1 MTARTIFFCFSHALR
16 HTGCGLSRTR
26 SSAARGKTPRT
37 AVAGLSSVSC
47 NVNGATQM
55 VSIRVFAAAL
65 LIALTQVVLC
75 QSPQALSLHGDYPL
89 THDPSI
95 ALENGTYYVF
105 ATGQAPGGGQFAVRC
120 SKNLTDWKLCGHI
133 FDQIPAWIQKISPR
147 TKELWAPDIS
157 YFHGLYHLY
166 YAYSAFGVNTSGI
179 ALATN
184 VTLDPANPKYAWKD
198 EGLVL
203 QSTAADD
210 FNAIDPNI
218 VLDEN
223 GQPWLSFGSFWN
235 GIKMRRID
243 PATGKP
249 DASDIKIYALASRV
263 KPENPAPARP
273 GLPPDWQAI
282 EAPFIVRHDRYYY
295 LFVSFDL
302 CCRGTQST
310 YRIMVGRSGHVTGPY
325 VDAEGKPMLQGG
337 GTQLLTAN
345 SRWLGPGGQSI
356 LQTAHGDIMVFHAYD
371 AITGKPALQISTLTW
386 DKGWPQ
392 AALGL
397 TGESK

>member
-1 MTARTIFFCFSHALR
+1 LR
-16 HTGCGLSRTR
+16 STFL
-26 SSAARGKTPRT
+26 
-37 AVAGLSSVSC
+37 L
-47 NVNGATQM
+47 
-55 VSIRVFAAAL
+55 FAALTAILAPQLDCQGPNAL
-65 LIALTQVVLC
+65 
-75 QSPQALSLHGDYPL
+75 PLSGDYPI

-95 ALENGTYYVF
+95 AREGNSYYVF
-105 ATGQAPGGGQFAVRC
+105 ATTSNAAEGQFPIRC
-120 SKNLTDWKLCGHI
+120 SRDLLEWKLCGHV
-133 FDQIPAWIQKISPR
+133 FPSIPAWIHEASPS

-157 YFHGLYHLY
+157 YYQGKYHLY

-184 VTLDPANPKYAWKD
+184 ETLDPQSPKYHWQD

-203 QSTAADD
+203 KSTRDDD

-223 GQPWLSFGSFWN
+223 GQPWLSFGSFWG

-249 DASDIKIYALASRV
+249 SAADPTLYSLAARA
-263 KPENPAPARP
+263 KPADPDPPKP
-273 GLPPDWQAI
+273 GLPADWQAI
-282 EAPFIVRHDRYYY
+282 EAPFVVHHGEYYF

-302 CCRGTQST
+302 CCRGTKSS
-310 YRIMVGRSGHVTGPY
+310 YRTMVGRSRNVTGPY
-325 VDAEGKPMLQGG
+325 VDADGQPMLEGG

-345 SRWLGPGGQSI
+345 SRWLGPGGESI
-356 LQTAHGDIMVFHAYD
+356 LQRPEGDLIVFHAYD
-371 AITGKPALQISTLTW
+371 AVTGKPALQISTLTW
-386 DKGWPQ
+386 QNDWPH
-392 AALGL
+392 ATLGT